1 MKRAPHRSDFAQHPL
16 NLIATAFSL
25 GILGSTFS
33 TPKLIALLI
42 SLGILT
48 AFTLVSLL
56 GNKLRL
62 SGFFLLIA
70 FSFAGASLT
79 VLEKRDDPQRVKNLI
94 NQNVISA
101 DEVVELTGVLDGEPE
116 FARDRV
122 ILSLSVETIKTSSQT
137 LKSGGVISLQAWL
150 KQSTE
155 QSIYRELDMHHRSRI
170 FVHARLDR
178 SDKYRNPGVSTLTEY
193 LDRKDYDA
201 IGLISDPRA
210 ITRVSAAE
218 GVSVAG
224 LVYRWRERLQ
234 HKIDS
239 RFSPETAGVLGAAL
253 LGSRHNLSYS
263 TAERFREGGTFH
275 VLVISGAHISVIGGL
290 IILLARRLT
299 SRRWLQF
306 VFSALIVW
314 CYAIAVGADASV
326 VRAALMFSFV
336 VLGGLFYRK
345 TSPLNSLGAAALVL
359 LVWRPKDIF
368 DPAFQLTFLSVIA
381 ILVVAWPILRNLSD
395 IGSWHPTRESP
406 YPPAYSALRSFC
418 EALYWSENGWRQE
431 IEKRS
436 HSYRLFKSPAASWLE
451 RHHLQRVL
459 RYTFAAIVVSIAVQ
473 VVLLPLQIIYF
484 HRLSLSSSLLTLV
497 VGILL
502 AALAIVA
509 LVALVLSQI
518 QIAVAA
524 PFFKLA
530 DALDWLMIHS
540 VDPFAGLGIASI
552 RIAEY
557 SDWAGLVYVSYYVP
571 LGLLGIT
578 LSRWNP
584 LANPITD
591 PSFKSRL
598 LVLLCLQVGMFV
610 FLVASPKNLR
620 DLNGLLELNFLD
632 VGQGDAALVTM
643 PDGTTLLI
651 DGGGRPRFAGGSDQR
666 EYGSIGERV
675 VSEYLWSRGL
685 DSIDYVMATH
695 ADADHIDGLN
705 DVVRNFR
712 VRSAIVGRQ
721 PGGDPEYTRF
731 AETLRNAG
739 VGTQVVQAGD
749 VLRFGT
755 VEVEILWPPADANSG
770 SPSRNDDS
778 VVVRIK
784 FGERSFLLTG
794 DIEKAAE
801 AVLVTGSNNLTSD
814 VVKVP
819 HHGSRTSSTV
829 PFVSAAQPQ
838 LAVISVGQ
846 NSMFGHPHHEVV
858 ERWQGIGAEV
868 LTTGRSGTI
877 TIMTDGKNIAVRK
890 FVDD

>member
-1 MKRAPHRSDFAQHPL
+1 
-16 NLIATAFSL
+16 
-25 GILGSTFS
+25 
-33 TPKLIALLI
+33 
-42 SLGILT
+42 
-48 AFTLVSLL
+48 
-56 GNKLRL
+56 
-62 SGFFLLIA
+62 
-70 FSFAGASLT
+70 
-79 VLEKRDDPQRVKNLI
+79 
-94 NQNVISA
+94 
-101 DEVVELTGVLDGEPE
+101 GEPE

-122 ILSLSVETIKTSSQT
+122 ILSLSVETIKTSNQI

-150 KQSTE
+150 RQSTE
-155 QSIYRELDMHHRSRI
+155 QSIYRELDMHHRSHMVI
-170 FVHARLDR
+170 HTRLDR

-210 ITRVSAAE
+210 ITTVSAAE
-218 GVSVAG
+218 GVTIAG

-239 RFSPETAGVLGAAL
+239 QFSSETAGVLDAAL
-253 LGSRHNLSYS
+253 LGSRHNLSYA

-290 IILLARRLT
+290 ILLLARRLT

-306 VFSALIVW
+306 VCSALIVW
-314 CYAIAVGADASV
+314 CYALAVGADASV
-326 VRAALMFSFV
+326 VRAALMFSFL
-336 VLGGLFYRK
+336 VLGGLLYRK

-368 DPAFQLTFLSVIA
+368 DPAFQLTFLSVLA
-381 ILVVAWPILRNLSD
+381 ILVVAWPILRTMSD
-395 IGSWHPTRESP
+395 IGRWHPTRESP
-406 YPPAYSALRSFC
+406 YPPACSALRSFS
-418 EALYWSENGWRQE
+418 EALYWSENGWRRE

-436 HSYRLFKSPAASWLE
+436 HSYRLLKSPAAPWLE

-459 RYTFAAIVVSIAVQ
+459 RYTFAAIVVSTAVQ

-484 HRLSLSSSLLTLV
+484 HRLSWSSPILTLV

-509 LVALVLSQI
+509 LVALILSQI
-518 QIAVAA
+518 QIGVAA

-557 SDWAGLVYVSYYVP
+557 SDWAGLVYVSYYVS
-571 LGLLGIT
+571 LCLLAVA
-578 LSRWNP
+578 LSLWNP
-584 LANPITD
+584 LASPVTNP
-591 PSFKSRL
+591 SVKSRL
-598 LVLLCLQVGMFV
+598 FVLVCLQFV
-610 FLVASPKNLR
+610 LFVSLVASPKNLR
-620 DLNGLLELNFLD
+620 YHYGLLELNFLD

-651 DGGGRPRFAGGSDQR
+651 DGGGRPGFAGGSDQR

-685 DSIDYVMATH
+685 GSIDYVLATH

-721 PGGDPEYTRF
+721 ASGDPEYAKF
-731 AETLRNAG
+731 AETLGNAG
-739 VGTQVVQAGD
+739 VATQVVQAGD
-749 VLRFGT
+749 VLRFGP
-755 VEVEILWPPADANSG
+755 VEVEILWPPADGNSG
-770 SPSRNDDS
+770 SPSSNDDS

-784 FGERSFLLTG
+784 FGERSCLFTG

-801 AVLVTGSNNLTSD
+801 VILLTSPGRLPAD

-819 HHGSRTSSTV
+819 HHGSRSSST
-829 PFVSAAQPQ
+829 PAFVSAVQPS
-838 LAVISVGQ
+838 LAIISVGRT
-846 NSMFGHPHHEVV
+846 SMFGHPHKEVV
-858 ERWQGIGAEV
+858 ERWQAIGAEV
-868 LTTGRSGTI
+868 LTTGQSGTI
-877 TIMTDGKNIAVRK
+877 TVTTDGTDMTVIK
-890 FVDD
+890 FVREQ